1 MAGAEGA
8 SAMKL
13 TIVFPMVVFASM
25 AAAADVRSAQVQIA
39 GAVLAAPE
47 ELREGAAVLGY
58 DAQGGR
64 VQIREGKNELI
75 CLATDPTKTAFNVAC
90 YHKDLEPFMARGR
103 ELLAQKVTGA
113 KRNEIRFKE
122 VEDGKLPMPKEPR
135 TLYVLTGASFDAATG
150 KVEDPYL
157 RWVIYVPFATPQS
170 TGLSTKASDS
180 APWLMSPGTAGGPIM
195 INPPKKESACWRGE
209 FFGGGSAAFRRT
221 HEGKFAMNANF
232 LMETIGGGNARVA
245 PAVANRFFPLCR
257 AGTACLRSEERRVGK
272 ECRSRW

>member
-1 MAGAEGA
+1 MGRARIARMACAEGA
-8 SAMKL
+8 SAMRL

-58 DAQGGR
+58 DAQGAR

-122 VEDGKLPMPKEPR
+122 VEDGKLALPREPR
-135 TLYVLTGASFDAATG
+135 TLYVLIGTSFDSG
-150 KVEDPYL
+150 KVQDPYL
-157 RWVIYVPFATPQS
+157 RWVIYVPFATPES
-170 TGLSTKASDS
+170 TGLSTKASDG
-180 APWLMSPGTAGGPIM
+180 APWLMSPGTAGGPTD
-195 INPPKKESACWRGE
+195 R
-209 FFGGGSAAFRRT
+209 
-221 HEGKFAMNANF
+221 
-232 LMETIGGGNARVA
+232 
-245 PAVANRFFPLCR
+245 
-257 AGTACLRSEERRVGK
+257 
-272 ECRSRW
+272 